1 MLTNYD
7 IESRE
12 PWALQSV
19 MTAPVWC
26 HIPLS
31 TSDQLKLRGQTFIIR
46 TDSRVSLHWGDSSFV
61 TVFCY
66 TLIVMIVIQS
76 QITSTVAWQPKFHQ
90 IALKIFIFDRIPSR
104 RTILCQFWLSWIV
117 ADSDQSVLSVSIP
130 YQWAVFRAGDIIDV
144 GVIILSSPPSPARSI
159 RHSQVWL
166 QYQDFIHQTASR
178 PTRDGW
184 VGHLGFTL
192 SFLEAWRSSVTWE
205 ITTLR

>member
-1 MLTNYD
+1 MSPAVCNDGPSLVPHSTVHIWSTEVERTNIYHTD
-7 IESRE
+7 GTVESHFTE
-12 PWALQSV
+12 GTAALYS
-19 MTAPVWC
+19 
-26 HIPLS
+26 
-31 TSDQLKLRGQTFIIR
+31 
-46 TDSRVSLHWGDSSFV
+46 
-61 TVFCY
+61 VFCY

-144 GVIILSSPPSPARSI
+144 GVIILSSPSSPGQPI

-166 QYQDFIHQTASR
+166 QYQDFKHQTASK

-184 VGHLGFTL
+184 PSWFY
-192 SFLEAWRSSVTWE
+192 SFLPYVEGHQ
-205 ITTLR
+205 LRERLGR